1 VIGNRPANVPI
12 TNYIQGLSSDNNS
25 VDRKLIDFS
34 WSYKFNDAWKIHN
47 GVTATFDNINFTQSY
62 FAGSFDQNQNIGLV
76 PWFGKRTSQGYNSFL
91 DLTGEFNTYGIDHKV
106 LFGTDHYLLDYTDI
120 GYTNQFGNVALQN
133 IYNPSSITWLDPF
146 TSNAS
151 VTQQAK
157 QVSDWTQAATA
168 TWNGVYLQ
176 DQMKIMQKFHL
187 LLGGRYDWAESN
199 GGAIIAVENPGFT
212 LRRSTVKDQK
222 FSPRVGLVYDATDW
236 LAIYGNYVESLGNAG
251 GYGAV
256 TFNFDA
262 TGLGSPLHASSSSSY
277 EGGIKV
283 QAFDKRLMSTLAF
296 FEIDKSNMA
305 TRDLSSSN
313 PFAMANTGKARSR
326 GIEFDVTGA
335 VTKDLSIIGSYAY
348 TDARF
353 ISNNDGLQGNL
364 LANVP
369 RNSGSIWAKYQLL
382 PEHLSVGLGGN
393 FRGDRQG
400 DNQNTFLMPGYAT
413 MDTFIA
419 YNFKVMGRS
428 KLTTQ
433 LNVNNILDKRYFINS
448 NVYDA
453 TPTLGVMPGQP
464 ITIMGSI
471 RLEY

>member
-1 VIGNRPANVPI
+1 MQALCQIRSRL
-12 TNYIQGLSSDNNS
+12 IQ
-25 VDRKLIDFS
+25 
-34 WSYKFNDAWKIHN
+34 
-47 GVTATFDNINFTQSY
+47 
-62 FAGSFDQNQNIGLV
+62 
-76 PWFGKRTSQGYNSFL
+76 
-91 DLTGEFNTYGIDHKV
+91 
-106 LFGTDHYLLDYTDI
+106 
-120 GYTNQFGNVALQN
+120 
-133 IYNPSSITWLDPF
+133 
-146 TSNAS
+146 
-151 VTQQAK
+151 
-157 QVSDWTQAATA
+157 
-168 TWNGVYLQ
+168 
-176 DQMKIMQKFHL
+176 
-187 LLGGRYDWAESN
+187 
-199 GGAIIAVENPGFT
+199 IIAVENPAF
-212 LRRSTVKDQK
+212 LLSRSTVKDQK
-222 FSPRVGLVYDATDW
+222 FSPRVGLLYDVTNW

-262 TGLGSPLHASSSSSY
+262 NGLGSPLHASSSTSY
-277 EGGIKV
+277 EGGLKV
-283 QAFDKRLMSTLAF
+283 QAFNKRLMSTLAF

-313 PFAMANTGKARSR
+313 PFATTNTGKARSR
-326 GIEFDVTGA
+326 GIEFDISGA
-335 VTKDLSIIGSYAY
+335 VTKELSLIGSYAY

-353 ISNNDGLQGNL
+353 TSNNDGLQGNL

-369 RNSGSIWAKYQLL
+369 KHSGSIWAKYQLL
-382 PEHLSVGLGGN
+382 SERLSVGLGGN

-419 YNFKVMGRS
+419 YNFKLMGHS

-464 ITIMGSI
+464 LTFMGSV
-471 RLEY
+471 RLEF